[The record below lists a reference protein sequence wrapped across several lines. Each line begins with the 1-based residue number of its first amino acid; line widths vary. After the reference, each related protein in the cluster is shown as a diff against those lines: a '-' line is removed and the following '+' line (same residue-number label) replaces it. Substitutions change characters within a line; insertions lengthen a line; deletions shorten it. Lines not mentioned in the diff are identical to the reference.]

1 MKRFLKS
8 KKKFLAV
15 IMVMVFVLTGCSNP
29 RGESGKTYVNSII
42 ASEDVEVK
50 RSQVDLPD
58 DKEIQKKY
66 KDMKPEDIIQIK
78 KTTFGDAMSEG
89 WFNGLIVWPIAQ
101 LINITSS
108 FTDAGVGIIITTL
121 LIQFIIFLFS
131 IKSQVATQKMQSIQ
145 PDMLDEMMIVL
156 KCCRRRKCRHCIRK
170 IRSIRLVR
178 FWLPLFSSR

>member
-66 KDMKPEDIIQIK
+66 KDMKPEDIIHIK

-89 WFNGLIVWPIAQ
+89 WFNGLIAVSYTHLDVYKRQ
-101 LINITSS
+101 HLYQSNTSPHLRFYTS
-108 FTDAGVGIIITTL
+108 YLPFP
-121 LIQFIIFLFS
+121 
-131 IKSQVATQKMQSIQ
+131 QS
-145 PDMLDEMMIVL
+145 
-156 KCCRRRKCRHCIRK
+156 
-170 IRSIRLVR
+170 S
-178 FWLPLFSSR
+178 